1 MEQQKSSMENLGLVS
16 SKNNMGQFVIQ
27 NLNLLGAKKIKKKKY
42 QDKRGYLSRVFCY
55 DELKKNKINFSIK
68 QINITLTKKKGTI
81 RGLHFQLPPHSEIKM
96 VSCIKGK
103 IFDVIVDL
111 RKNSKTF
118 LKTYSEIL
126 SEKNQKSLIVPKG
139 FAHGFQ
145 ALEDNCEILYF
156 HSENYNSDYE
166 DGIKY
171 NDPQLSIKWPKN
183 TTNISKRDDNF
194 KLILENFKGLKI

>member
-1 MEQQKSSMENLGLVS
+1 MENLGLVS

-27 NLNLLGAKKIKKKKY
+27 NLNLLGTKKIKKKKY

-55 DELKKNKINFSIK
+55 EELKKNKINFNIK

>member
-1 MEQQKSSMENLGLVS
+1 MENLGLVS

-27 NLNLLGAKKIKKKKY
+27 NLNLLGAKNKKY

-55 DELKKNKINFSIK
+55 EELKKNKINFNIK

-118 LKTYSEIL
+118 LQTHSEIL

-183 TTNISKRDDNF
+183 ITNISKRDDNF

>member
-118 LKTYSEIL
+118 LKTHSEIL

>member
-1 MEQQKSSMENLGLVS
+1 MENLGLVS

-27 NLNLLGAKKIKKKKY
+27 NLNLLGTKKIKKKKY

-55 DELKKNKINFSIK
+55 EELKKNKINFNIK

-118 LKTYSEIL
+118 LQTYSEIL
-126 SEKNQKSLIVPKG
+126 SEKNQKSLIVPRG

-183 TTNISKRDDNF
+183 ITNISKRDDNF

>member
-126 SEKNQKSLIVPKG
+126 SEKNQKTLIVPKG

>member
-1 MEQQKSSMENLGLVS
+1 MENLGLVS

-118 LKTYSEIL
+118 LKTHSEIL

>member
-1 MEQQKSSMENLGLVS
+1 MENLGLVS

>member
-1 MEQQKSSMENLGLVS
+1 
-16 SKNNMGQFVIQ
+16 
-27 NLNLLGAKKIKKKKY
+27 
-42 QDKRGYLSRVFCY
+42 
-55 DELKKNKINFSIK
+55 
-68 QINITLTKKKGTI
+68 
-81 RGLHFQLPPHSEIKM
+81 M

-183 TTNISKRDDNF
+183 TTKISKRDDNF